1 MACLNCRRRK
11 LKCSKTLPVCSTCT
25 KTGRECVYDV
35 QPKKRG
41 PKKRDLK
48 ALEERLEYL
57 ERGIRVEAPIS
68 TQSEAPDLLDAFTI
82 NEKQIASTLDLPSQG
97 REQQPVHFCSNSLEN
112 NAFLSH
118 SAEGGDT
125 SAGLASG
132 GPPTPFS
139 FPDFD
144 IFGFDFSGVNF
155 GDLPVVA
162 DTPSPRDSQALIDI
176 YFQYAHPFGPIIH
189 KERFLQGE
197 PPMCL
202 RYAVW
207 AVGALWS
214 TEFRDKID
222 GFYRKARACLDE
234 DEMFV
239 NDPYASAGI
248 GTDCSEGPR
257 GKLCQPRALSELGS
271 ADVV

>member
-1 MACLNCRRRK
+1 
-11 LKCSKTLPVCSTCT
+11 
-25 KTGRECVYDV
+25 
-35 QPKKRG
+35 
-41 PKKRDLK
+41 
-48 ALEERLEYL
+48 
-57 ERGIRVEAPIS
+57 
-68 TQSEAPDLLDAFTI
+68 
-82 NEKQIASTLDLPSQG
+82 
-97 REQQPVHFCSNSLEN
+97 
-112 NAFLSH
+112 
-118 SAEGGDT
+118 
-125 SAGLASG
+125 
-132 GPPTPFS
+132 
-139 FPDFD
+139 
-144 IFGFDFSGVNF
+144 
-155 GDLPVVA
+155 
-162 DTPSPRDSQALIDI
+162 
-176 YFQYAHPFGPIIH
+176 
-189 KERFLQGE
+189 
-197 PPMCL
+197 MCL